1 MFCTNCGGEVPAG
14 GSFCG
19 MCGTQMQAVQAG
31 AAVPPPPPA
40 APVWTAPATASYP
53 PPAFAQPPAF
63 APPPAYAPPMPPPYA
78 APPPPAFAPP
88 AYAPPMAPPYAAQ
101 APRAPVMGSPVPPN
115 MHWAVVLILSWVT
128 GGLAGVIWMFK
139 QAAFVK
145 KIDPSNKAIPMLVIA
160 MLAMVGQLGLVFS
173 MMGSRSMSD
182 IAALTAVMMVLNL
195 VIVVVGLIAV
205 FGMRSSIVRYYNT
218 VEPIGLQL
226 SGVMTFFFSIL
237 YFQHHFSRIAAWK
250 QTGRLN

>member
-1 MFCTNCGGEVPAG
+1 MFCTNCGGDVPAD

-19 MCGTQMQAVQAG
+19 MCGAPMRAHHAA
-31 AAVPPPPPA
+31 AAVPPPPA
-40 APVWTAPATASYP
+40 APAWTAPATVNYP
-53 PPAFAQPPAF
+53 PPPPLAY
-63 APPPAYAPPMPPPYA
+63 APPAYAPPMPPPPAFAPPMPPPYA
-78 APPPPAFAPP
+78 AQAPP
-88 AYAPPMAPPYAAQ
+88 AYAPPMSPQYAAQ
-101 APRAPVMGSPVPPN
+101 APRAPVMGSPTPPS

-128 GGLAGVIWMFK
+128 GGLAGVIWTFK
-139 QAAFVK
+139 EAAFVK

-160 MLAMVGQLGLVFS
+160 MLGMVGQLVLVFS

-182 IAALTAVMMVLNL
+182 IAAGTAVMMALNL

-226 SGVMTFFFSIL
+226 SGIMTFFFSIL
-237 YFQHHFSRIAAWK
+237 YFQYHFSRIAAWK